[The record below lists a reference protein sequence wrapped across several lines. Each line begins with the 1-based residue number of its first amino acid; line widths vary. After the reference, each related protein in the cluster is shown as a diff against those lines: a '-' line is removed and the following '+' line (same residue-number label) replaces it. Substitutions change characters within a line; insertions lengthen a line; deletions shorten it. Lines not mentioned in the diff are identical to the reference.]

1 MLVPPPDRATG
12 GVVEDIREVK
22 PPVPIPSV
30 WTWLG
35 PVLIGL
41 VLALAIWLGWRAWRR
56 RRRATSRVSV
66 IMIPPHVR
74 ARDRLREALGLIGQP
89 KPFCVA
95 ISLALRVYLEERFQ
109 LRAPERT
116 TEEFLEELRL
126 SPRLSLG
133 QKESLGEFLTRC
145 DLVKFARHEPA
156 ESALRELFDAAM
168 RLVEE
173 TAMEPEGPVA
183 NATATAAVAADAGR
197 SGMEVT
203 R

>member
-1 MLVPPPDRATG
+1 MTNPTSTMLVPPPDRATRG
-12 GVVEDIREVK
+12 EVEDIREVK

-30 WTWLG
+30 WEWLG

-56 RRRATSRVSV
+56 RRGAVPSASV
-66 IMIPPHVR
+66 LMIPPHVR

-116 TEEFLEELRL
+116 TEEFLEELQL
-126 SPRLSLG
+126 SPRLSLR

-145 DLVKFARHEPA
+145 DLVKFARHEPG
-156 ESALRELFDAAM
+156 EFALRELFDAAM

-173 TAMEPEGPVA
+173 TAMEPEVSG
-183 NATATAAVAADAGR
+183 ADAGVAP
-197 SGMEVT
+197 SGMGIS